1 MYESSDDHLGAR
13 MEDGVHL
20 QVPQAEVEE
29 LLLRVTEKGVESG
42 NSQREVDEDVAGV
55 LGRH

>member
-1 MYESSDDHLGAR
+1 MYKSSDDHLGAR

-29 LLLRVTEKGVESG
+29 FLLGVAEKGIKGG
-42 NSQREVDEDVAGV
+42 NS
-55 LGRH
+55 

>member
-1 MYESSDDHLGAR
+1 

-29 LLLRVTEKGVESG
+29 LLLGVTEKSIESG
-42 NSQREVDEDVAGV
+42 HSQREVDEDVAGV
-55 LGRH
+55 LGRD